1 MGYVMDRW
9 GLVVAV
15 YGTSRTG
22 ARGRSVDAMVRPLE
36 GAFRAEKGAEAPCV
50 MAYTSA
56 KARARLEARG
66 ERVPDVAEA
75 LEQLWALGVR
85 RAVVADAHLVDGRAY
100 RGVREAVDE
109 KAPLFDEV
117 RLSRPLM
124 ETAADVEEVARA
136 LEDRLPRRDGTSYV
150 LVGHGAEGAGQL
162 AYLVLGYALRV
173 RGRDDVLVGLLR
185 GEPSM
190 EDIAAQLGAE
200 VPLPHE
206 VRLVPLMLTAAGH
219 VERDIEG
226 TWRAR
231 FEQAGYAVTVAHE
244 GIGAWPELCRL
255 AVTHMREARARV
267 RRSDVAFQAEAAA
280 RGRFPLFVSLV
291 DADCLVVG
299 AGEVG
304 RRRAEALAR
313 FGARVTVIDPRV
325 GESVSP
331 CAGIQVH
338 RRPYEVGDEDGRALV
353 VAATDGRS
361 VNRSIGE
368 RCRRLGIPVSVA
380 DAPDECTFFF
390 PALCENDE
398 LVVGVAS
405 RDATRSAH
413 AAVSRAAS
421 HIRHVLERLAIADD
435 PETF

>member
-9 GLVVAV
+9 GLVIAV
-15 YGTSRTG
+15 CGTSRTE
-22 ARGRSVDAMVRPLE
+22 ARRRSVDAMARALE
-36 GAFRAEKGAEAPCV
+36 DAFRAEKGAEAPCV

-56 KARARLEARG
+56 NARARLEARG

-75 LEQLWALGVR
+75 LEQLWARGVR
-85 RAVVADAHLVDGRAY
+85 CAVVADAHLVDGRAY

-124 ETAADVEEVARA
+124 ETAADVEAVARA
-136 LEDRLPRRDGTSYV
+136 LEDRLPRRDGASYV

-162 AYLVLGYALRV
+162 AYLALGYALRM
-173 RGRDDVLVGLLR
+173 RGRDDIAIGLLR

-190 EDIAAQLGAE
+190 EDIAAQLGAKD
-200 VPLPHE
+200 PLPHE

-255 AVTHMREARARV
+255 AVAHMREAPAKV
-267 RRSDVAFQAEAAA
+267 WQVGVTSQTESAA

-313 FGARVTVIDPRV
+313 FGARVTVIDPRT
-325 GESVSP
+325 GESMGP
-331 CAGIQVH
+331 CAGIQVR
-338 RRPYEVGDEDGRALV
+338 RRPYEAGDEDGRALV
-353 VAATDGRS
+353 VAATDDRS
-361 VNRSIGE
+361 VNRAIGE

-398 LVVGVAS
+398 LVVGITSRGAMPGDHAVVA
-405 RDATRSAH
+405 RTAAQIRGILPRRADESA
-413 AAVSRAAS
+413 S
-421 HIRHVLERLAIADD
+421 
-435 PETF
+435 

>member
-1 MGYVMDRW
+1 MGCVMDRW
-9 GLVVAV
+9 GLVIAV
-15 YGTSRTG
+15 YGTSRTE
-22 ARGRSVDAMVRPLE
+22 ARGRSVDAMVRTLE
-36 GAFRAEKGAEAPCV
+36 DAFRAEKSAEAPCIV
-50 MAYTSA
+50 AYTSA

-75 LEQLWALGVR
+75 LEQLWACGVR

-100 RGVREAVDE
+100 QSVREAVDE
-109 KAPLFDEV
+109 KAPMFDEV

-124 ETAADVEEVARA
+124 ETAADVEAVARVF
-136 LEDRLPRRDGTSYV
+136 EERLPRRDGASYV

-162 AYLVLGYALRV
+162 AYLALGYALRV
-173 RGRDDVLVGLLR
+173 RGRDDIAIGLLR

-190 EDIAAQLGAE
+190 ENIAAQLGAE
-200 VPLPHE
+200 DPLPHE

-231 FEQAGYAVTVAHE
+231 FEQAGYAVSVAHE

-255 AVTHMREARARV
+255 AVAHMREAPARARRV
-267 RRSDVAFQAEAAA
+267 SAASQAEAAA

-291 DADCLVVG
+291 GADCLVVG

-313 FGARVTVIDPRV
+313 FGARVTVIDPRA

-331 CAGIQVH
+331 CAGIQVR
-338 RRPYEVGDEDGRALV
+338 RRPYEADDEDGRALV
-353 VAATDGRS
+353 VAATDDRS

-398 LVVGVAS
+398 LVVGVTS

>member
-1 MGYVMDRW
+1 MDRW
-9 GLVVAV
+9 GLVIAV
-15 YGTSRTG
+15 YGTSRTE
-22 ARGRSVDAMVRPLE
+22 ARERGIDPMVRALE

-66 ERVPDVAEA
+66 ERVPDAAEA
-75 LEQLWALGVR
+75 LEQLWARGVR

-100 RGVREAVDE
+100 QSVREAADE

-117 RLSRPLM
+117 CLSRPLM
-124 ETAADVEEVARA
+124 ATAADVEAVARA
-136 LEDRLPRRDGTSYV
+136 LEDCLPRRDGTSYV

-162 AYLVLGYALRV
+162 AYLALGYALRV

-190 EDIAAQLGAE
+190 EDIAAQLDAE
-200 VPLPHE
+200 DPLPHE

-219 VERDIEG
+219 VEHDIEG
-226 TWRAR
+226 AWRAR
-231 FEQAGYAVTVAHE
+231 FEQTGYAVSVAHE

-255 AVTHMREARARV
+255 AVAHMREAPARV
-267 RRSDVAFQAEAAA
+267 RRVGATSQAEAAA

-291 DADCLVVG
+291 GADCLVVG

-304 RRRAEALAR
+304 RRRAKALAC
-313 FGARVTVIDPRV
+313 FGALVTVVDPRV
-325 GESVSP
+325 GESMGP
-331 CAGIQVH
+331 CAGIQVR
-338 RRPYEVGDEDGRALV
+338 RRPYEAGDEDGRALV
-353 VAATDGRS
+353 VAATDDRS
-361 VNRSIGE
+361 VNRAIGE

-398 LVVGVAS
+398 LVVGITS
-405 RDATRSAH
+405 RDATRGAH

-421 HIRHVLERLAIADD
+421 HIRQALERLAIAGG

>member
-1 MGYVMDRW
+1 MGCGMDRW

-22 ARGRSVDAMVRPLE
+22 ARGRSVDAMVRALE

-75 LEQLWALGVR
+75 LEQLWARGVR
-85 RAVVADAHLVDGRAY
+85 RAVVADAHLADGRAY

-124 ETAADVEEVARA
+124 ETAADVEAVART
-136 LEDRLPRRDGTSYV
+136 LEDRLPRRGGTSYV

-162 AYLVLGYALRV
+162 AYLALGYALRM
-173 RGRDDVLVGLLR
+173 RGRDDIVIGLLR

-190 EDIAAQLGAE
+190 EDIAAQLGAKD
-200 VPLPHE
+200 PLPHE

-219 VERDIEG
+219 VEHDIEG
-226 TWRAR
+226 AWRAR
-231 FEQAGYAVTVAHE
+231 FEQAGYAVSVAHE

-255 AVTHMREARARV
+255 AVAHMREAPARAR
-267 RRSDVAFQAEAAA
+267 RASAASQAEAVA
-280 RGRFPLFVSLV
+280 RGRFPLFVSLA

-313 FGARVTVIDPRV
+313 FGARVTVIDPRA
-325 GESVSP
+325 GENMGPST
-331 CAGIQVH
+331 GIQVR
-338 RRPYEVGDEDGRALV
+338 RRPYEAGDEDGRALV
-353 VAATDGRS
+353 VAATDDRS

-390 PALCENDE
+390 PALCENSE
-398 LVVGVAS
+398 LVVGITS
-405 RDATRSAH
+405 RDATRGAH

-421 HIRHVLERLAIADD
+421 HIRKVLERSAIAGG
-435 PETF
+435 PEAI